1 MCVCAPRP
9 AAATVVVCL
18 PLRRRYL
25 NCIKAAYSSLCASP
39 TGQLVA
45 ITSLSGEMG
54 LAYRSAYCASKFATT
69 GLLEAL
75 RSEMRVL
82 ARARAGSGKNRFDI
96 TIVCPPTVA
105 TNLRANA
112 LSAADLKT
120 EQGHYAMTVEE
131 CAATI
136 IDAADRRL
144 RKAVFPWKAWAAFYL
159 RPVLPHIIDRLVDTR
174 AKL

>member
-1 MCVCAPRP
+1 M
-9 AAATVVVCL
+9 
-18 PLRRRYL
+18 
-25 NCIKAAYSSLCASP
+25 
-39 TGQLVA
+39 A

-54 LAYRSAYCASKFATT
+54 LAYRTAYCASKFATT

-75 RSEMRVL
+75 RAEMRVL
-82 ARARAGSGKNRFDI
+82 AGAAGRAGGKARFDI

-112 LSAADLKT
+112 LSADDCKT
-120 EQGHYAMTVEE
+120 EQGKHAMTVEE
-131 CAATI
+131 CATAI

-144 RKAVFPWKAWAAFYL
+144 RKAVFPWKAWFAFFL
-159 RPVLPHIIDRLVDTR
+159 RPLLPYVIDRLVDTR